1 MIELEEVLLPKTTA
15 DYGFTGEDAPLIE
28 KIIEPCLDY
37 DGHLSHRVGA
47 AISASYD
54 LKLFNLATRA
64 SKGEYTGGTWD
75 MVILSNGAWFLSLP
89 LGGSTFPLN
98 NNMNYCDETAGP
110 VGFSIALNICLQHQ
124 VGMHFYEKGDEKMA
138 NDLFGY
144 YYALRDAAC
153 DHAEARAILRYID

>member
-54 LKLFNLATRA
+54 LSSLIWQQGPAKASTRV
-64 SKGEYTGGTWD
+64 GHGTW
-75 MVILSNGAWFLSLP
+75 
-89 LGGSTFPLN
+89 
-98 NNMNYCDETAGP
+98 
-110 VGFSIALNICLQHQ
+110 
-124 VGMHFYEKGDEKMA
+124 
-138 NDLFGY
+138 
-144 YYALRDAAC
+144 
-153 DHAEARAILRYID
+153 